1 MGSPPFL
8 ICKSCLVPL
17 LPGPPAPGA
26 VSQYSKQLHLRYFTY
41 FAPGKGEPP
50 HSRFTDGGKMQRA
63 AFTPCAATKHRTR
76 CLRPRRPLAVSGR
89 LSPLLGSLKKK
100 KTEMPAALGGRALP
114 RTPPFLESSFP
125 PTAMSGGHAGPVR
138 RFFLAA
144 AAAALPP
151 HSPFFLFLPSL
162 PP

>member
-63 AFTPCAATKHRTR
+63 AFTPCAATKPRTR
-76 CLRPRRPLAVSGR
+76 CLRPRLPLAVSGR

-100 KTEMPAALGGRALP
+100 TKKNRNARGPRRPSAPENTSLSGIFFPSDRYVGWARRA
-114 RTPPFLESSFP
+114 RS
-125 PTAMSGGHAGPVR
+125 
-138 RFFLAA
+138 
-144 AAAALPP
+144 
-151 HSPFFLFLPSL
+151 
-162 PP
+162 